1 MPSGDPLIDHLSGR
15 KLAALISLYRYPL
28 WTDDMRTLFHQWL
41 FNSPTGGMSGG
52 CDRRRSPRARDD
64 GQGIRR
70 ERDPAGRLGQAR
82 CLGGT
87 QQYSA
92 RHECYNECVAISPK
106 MLAVLQKVEAARE
119 QHFADL
125 RASAKRDAKEKARVK
140 ALAKD
145 RSQTPKRRS

>member
-1 MPSGDPLIDHLSGR
+1 VPSGDPLIDHLSGR

-82 CLGGT
+82 CLEAHNSTLLDTSATMNVWRSVPRCWRFFRRSKRLGSSILLTFVRAQSGT
-87 QQYSA
+87 
-92 RHECYNECVAISPK
+92 RK
-106 MLAVLQKVEAARE
+106 
-119 QHFADL
+119 
-125 RASAKRDAKEKARVK
+125 
-140 ALAKD
+140 
-145 RSQTPKRRS
+145 KRRG